1 MGIFS
6 KSKPKVDSDVSQES
20 LEAFITKFQQMSPE
34 SFREEI
40 NGAIFTTSD
49 VRQFVASLTNF
60 ANDEQDQQ
68 LLHFIAR
75 SCLVASDDFAR
86 QDISV
91 MAQTLMDDF
100 GVSLELSKKYSKHKD
115 VVLQITV
122 LGVASIKVLE
132 KNPKYRQVLDYISNL
147 NEK

>member
-6 KSKPKVDSDVSQES
+6 RSKQKVDNGVSKES
-20 LEAFITKFQQMSPE
+20 LEAFTTKFQRMFPE

-40 NGAIFTTSD
+40 NGSFYTSSD
-49 VRQFVASLTNF
+49 IRTFVASLTLF
-60 ANDEQDQQ
+60 ANREQDQQ

-75 SCLVASDDFAR
+75 ACLVSSDEFAK

-91 MAQTLMDDF
+91 IAQTLMDDF
-100 GVSLELSKKYSKHKD
+100 GVSLELRKKYSRYHE
-115 VVLQITV
+115 VILQITV

-132 KNPKYRQVLDYISNL
+132 KNPKYQQVLEYISNV
-147 NEK
+147 NKK

>member
-6 KSKPKVDSDVSQES
+6 KSKPKADSGVSQES
-20 LEAFITKFQQMSPE
+20 LEAFITKFQQMFPE

-60 ANDEQDQQ
+60 ANKEQDQQ
-68 LLHFIAR
+68 LLHFVAR
-75 SCLVASDDFAR
+75 ACLVSSDEFGR

-91 MAQTLMDDF
+91 IAQTLMDDF
-100 GVSLELSKKYSKHKD
+100 GVSLELRKRYSRYQD
-115 VVLQITV
+115 VVLQVTV

-132 KNPKYRQVLDYISNL
+132 NNPKYEQVLKYISNI
-147 NEK
+147 NKK